1 MEGDVGGAPHRPLHD
16 LNPEAGPVPA
26 SEGEKT

>member
-1 MEGDVGGAPHRPLHD
+1 MDADARGAPDRPLHD
-16 LNPEAGPVPA
+16 LNPEAGPDPA

>member
-1 MEGDVGGAPHRPLHD
+1 MEADVGCAPGRPLHD
-16 LNPEAGPVPA
+16 LNPEAGPFPA